1 MDRSQGRRSSRVHRV
16 SSSCKSTLLLR
27 RKGAGAEPNLS
38 PSFFRLPLEPYSTG
52 LPLSTYF
59 SAIKLRWMIDTHPE
73 IAAAHE
79 DDRLCF
85 GTVDSWLVYVSLSIT
100 SVLFCSTADRVTF
113 SPSPRT

>member
-1 MDRSQGRRSSRVHRV
+1 
-16 SSSCKSTLLLR
+16 
-27 RKGAGAEPNLS
+27 
-38 PSFFRLPLEPYSTG
+38 
-52 LPLSTYF
+52 
-59 SAIKLRWMIDTHPE
+59 MIDTHPE